1 MDIQIINQK
10 SKWLNKVQDLGDSA
24 SATVGFL
31 PRDVYWDYARLN
43 HILVVID
50 NDELLAY
57 TMFRFRKSGIV
68 IVHLCVAPQYRGR
81 GISARMIEWLLEQNS
96 DQISHVELACR
107 RDYNL
112 EKFWQS
118 LGFSPVAEKAGRAT
132 KEHTILT
139 IWVRDNPN
147 CKNLFAYLAGAETS
161 KALVVLDTNIVID
174 LCEGSDSES
183 SLLLQPYLGTY
194 AEFRTS
200 KFVLNEI
207 NRNNNEALRNRHR
220 DYSKDHFPMLDNV
233 DEEIFNRIKDD
244 LLVKR
249 SAPENS
255 NTWFDIVHIAQ
266 AAAAGAEVFITRDEG
281 WLNNSLSEYITLSY
295 GIRILSPGE
304 FINSID
310 ELNYPFDYAPLK
322 LSGLGLEYSKMQSAD
337 FSATVAAFFQ
347 QSGLKKSEFEK
358 RLRRWIG
365 LSNRYTVLLV
375 KTKKAPACLAVWEK
389 QNYSLNVKILLI
401 NGNAIKTSLQSTF
414 AKRMAFKL
422 LDDAHKAGMQEIKIG
437 KTCLTEEIC
446 GYLRD
451 CGFFDNSTHL
461 VRIIRKQIIKA
472 KDQDVIAA
480 LPDSSPLNLAIRQF
494 SADQSTGI
502 LTAEQVVSLEKAMWP
517 LKFSDTDVPCFI
529 VPIQADYAAQ
539 LFDENLCNQE
549 VTLFENEKSE
559 PALSIENAYF
569 KTAKK
574 LIPKAPARILWYVSS
589 SHYIGTPAIR
599 ACSYLD
605 RVEKGPA
612 REMYEKYR
620 RLGVLEWTELQQ
632 RANSGDVATYIFSY
646 TELFDRPVGLD
657 EARKLINKPT
667 ETFQSFCTIS
677 ETTFLNVYEAGM
689 YGESHG

>member
-1 MDIQIINQK
+1 MDIQIINHK
-10 SKWLNKVQDLGDSA
+10 SKWLNKVQDLGDTA
-24 SATVGFL
+24 SGTVGFL
-31 PRDVYWDYARLN
+31 PRDAYFDYARRN
-43 HILVVID
+43 QILAVID

-68 IVHLCVAPQYRGR
+68 IVHLCVADQYRGR
-81 GISARMIEWLLEQNS
+81 GIPAKMIDWLLEQNG
-96 DQISHVELACR
+96 DQISHIQLACR

-112 EKFWQS
+112 EKFWQK

-147 CKNLFAYLAGAETS
+147 CKDLFASLAGADTS

-174 LCEGSDSES
+174 LCEES
-183 SLLLQPYLGTY
+183 NAESNLLLQTYLGTY
-194 AEFRTS
+194 AEFRIT

-207 NRNNNEALRNRHR
+207 NQNDNETVRNRHR
-220 DYSKDHFPMLDNV
+220 NYSKEHFSMLDNV

-281 WLNNSLSEYITLSY
+281 WLNNNLSEYIAQFY

-347 QSGLKKSEFEK
+347 QSGMKKTEFEK
-358 RLRRWIG
+358 KLRQWIG

-375 KTKKAPACLAVWEK
+375 KTKKDPACLAVWEL
-389 QNYSLNVKILLI
+389 QNGSFNVEILLI
-401 NGNAIKTSLQSTF
+401 NSNTIKTSLQRTF
-414 AKRMAFKL
+414 IKRVAFKL
-422 LDDAHKAGMQEIKIG
+422 LDDAHKAGMQEIKID
-437 KTCLTEEIC
+437 KMCLTEETC
-446 GYLRD
+446 SCLRD
-451 CGFFDNSTHL
+451 CGFFDNATHL
-461 VRIIRKQIIKA
+461 VRIIRKQIIQA
-472 KDQDVIAA
+472 KELDVIAA

-494 SADQSTGI
+494 SADQLIGN
-502 LTAEQVVSLEKAMWP
+502 LTAKQVVSLEKAMWP
-517 LKFSDTDVPCFI
+517 MKFSDTDVPCFI
-529 VPIQADYAAQ
+529 VPIQADYAVQ

-559 PALSIENAYF
+559 PALSIENTYF
-569 KTAKK
+569 KTARNSV
-574 LIPKAPARILWYVSS
+574 PKAPARILWYVSS

-605 RVEKGPA
+605 RVEKGSA
-612 REMYEKYR
+612 KEMYEKYK
-620 RLGVLEWTELQQ
+620 RLGVLEWKELQQ
-632 RANSGDVATYIFSY
+632 RAKGRDVATYVFSY
-646 TELFDRPVGLD
+646 TELFDHPVGLE

-677 ETTFLNVYEAGM
+677 ETTFLNVYQAGM
-689 YGESHG
+689 